1 MPPFTVR
8 RAKKIIT
15 TLERFAIT
23 RGYVGVPIHAVL
35 DKEVW
40 TNPME
45 YNSCETAYKENLER
59 IHNETSYAPHEWLIP
74 ALRPTFVKAF
84 NLTEEQSKNIT
95 FYDADGL
102 ADSIICHKF
111 EGIPLP
117 INISEDSETW

>member
-45 YNSCETAYKENLER
+45 YNSCETAYKEN
-59 IHNETSYAPHEWLIP
+59 
-74 ALRPTFVKAF
+74 
-84 NLTEEQSKNIT
+84 
-95 FYDADGL
+95 
-102 ADSIICHKF
+102 
-111 EGIPLP
+111 
-117 INISEDSETW
+117 